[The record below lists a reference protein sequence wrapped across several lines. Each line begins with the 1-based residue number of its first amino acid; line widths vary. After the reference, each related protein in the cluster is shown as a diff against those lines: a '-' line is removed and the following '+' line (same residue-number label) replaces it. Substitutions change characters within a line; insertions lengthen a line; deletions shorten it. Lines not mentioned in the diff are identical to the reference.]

1 MEGSED
7 FPNNSD
13 AASSRTYSFLGN
25 KASGNK
31 SLRDLLLLQNQTAAV
46 LGRDLRSTIAFPR
59 TIPRPIRE
67 KIAEILTLEILFGQP
82 YEIKDP
88 ERFIETFGA
97 FYPILLTLRNSK
109 PWPKLRKIA
118 KKSRGAGIAGLKIL
132 LPLIYDI
139 LERFSETSSS
149 VSSAKHLKELD
160 SGIDEILNQFEE
172 ILKETLLMW
181 GNVGSAEFSGRNF
194 QTMRNSGEL
203 ALTGAVLAFM
213 QKGGYQEFLEIIM
226 EGLYRRMNEFVSEME
241 ENLELFDTLA
251 LLFPQRNWSYSVK
264 ELKKEPYYV
273 QLKMLKNYSTF
284 FEKSPDLRK
293 IVDFIGRREFDP
305 PSDRICLS
313 PFGKNRIQ
321 TVRFSDS
328 INNLLPMEAAKLLNP
343 SLKKK
348 FYADMLEGKLLSY
361 QLLGKHYTGPPRIK
375 PRGPMIVL
383 VDTSGS
389 MHGAPQTIAKS
400 AVLAMAKQMLSQQR
414 DMKVIL
420 FASTSQHLEIELSSR
435 KKMSEKFLNFL
446 LYTFGGGTDFNT
458 ALASG
463 LKSLKEK
470 DFQGAD
476 LLFITDGKS
485 EVSDE
490 LILARWEEAKKKY
503 KAKVY
508 SLIVGSSGSGGLSE
522 ISDYIYFVEMDSEG
536 SGGFVRLIEY
546 TEQKSIDSTTKP
558 EIKEAGN

>member
-1 MEGSED
+1 MEGSKD
-7 FPNNSD
+7 FPSNPG
-13 AASSRTYSFLGN
+13 AASYETYSFSEN

-31 SLRDLLLLQNQTAAV
+31 GFRDLLMLQNQTATV
-46 LGRDLRSTIAFPR
+46 LERDLRSTIAFPR
-59 TIPRPIRE
+59 TIPRPMRE
-67 KIAEILTLEILFGQP
+67 KIAEIITLEVLFGQP

-132 LPLIYDI
+132 LPLIYEI
-139 LERFSETSSS
+139 LERFSESNS
-149 VSSAKHLKELD
+149 VSGSGYLKELD
-160 SGIDEILNQFEE
+160 AGMDEILRQFEE

-181 GNVGSAEFSGRNF
+181 GNSGSTEFSGRKDWAI
-194 QTMRNSGEL
+194 RNSGEF
-203 ALTGAVLAFM
+203 ALVDAVMAFM
-213 QKGGYQEFLEIIM
+213 QKGGHQEFLERVM
-226 EGLYRRMNEFVSEME
+226 EGLYRRMNEFVTEME
-241 ENLELFDTLA
+241 ENLELFDPLA

-264 ELKKEPYYV
+264 ELKKEPFYV
-273 QLKMLKNYSTF
+273 QLKMLKNYSAF
-284 FEKSPDLRK
+284 FEKNPDLKK
-293 IVDFIGRREFDP
+293 IIDFIGRREFDP
-305 PSDRICLS
+305 PSDRIRLS

-343 SLKKK
+343 SLKNK

-389 MHGAPQTIAKS
+389 MHGAPQTLAKS
-400 AVLAMAKQMLSQQR
+400 AVLAMAKRMLSQQR

-490 LILARWEEAKKKY
+490 LVLARWEEAKKKY
-503 KAKVY
+503 NAKVY
-508 SLIVGSSGSGGLSE
+508 SLIVGSSGAGGLSE
-522 ISDYIYFVEMDSEG
+522 ISDYTYFVEMELDSEG
-536 SGGFVRLIEY
+536 SGGFVRLIESKEEKA
-546 TEQKSIDSTTKP
+546 TKATDSNKA
-558 EIKEAGN
+558 KN

>member
-1 MEGSED
+1 MEGSEG
-7 FPNNSD
+7 FLNNPDSSLSEAYSLFSKNKVLRD
-13 AASSRTYSFLGN
+13 SLILQKQAASILE
-25 KASGNK
+25 
-31 SLRDLLLLQNQTAAV
+31 
-46 LGRDLRSTIAFPR
+46 RDLRSTIAFPR
-59 TIPRPIRE
+59 TIPRPMRE
-67 KIAEILTLEILFGQP
+67 KIAEVITLEILFGEP

-88 ERFIETFGA
+88 ERFIEIFGA
-97 FYPILLTLRNSK
+97 FYPIFLTLRNSK
-109 PWPKLRKIA
+109 PWPRLRKIA

-132 LPLIYDI
+132 LPLIYEI
-139 LERFSETSSS
+139 LERLSGPSTG
-149 VSSAKHLKELD
+149 VSGAEYLKELD
-160 SGIDEILNQFEE
+160 AGMEDILRQFER
-172 ILKETLLMW
+172 ILKETFLVW
-181 GNVGSAEFSGRNF
+181 GNSMSEELYGRNV
-194 QTMRNSGEL
+194 QGIRNSGDSFLQE
-203 ALTGAVLAFM
+203 AVLNFM
-213 QKGGYQEFLEIIM
+213 QKDGYQVFLERLM
-226 EGLYRRMNEFVSEME
+226 EGLYRKISEFISEME
-241 ENLELFDTLA
+241 ENLDLFDTLA

-264 ELKKEPYYV
+264 ELKKEPFYL
-273 QLKMLKNYSTF
+273 QLKILKSYSTF
-284 FEKSPDLRK
+284 FEKSPDLRR
-293 IVDFIGRREFDP
+293 IIDFIGRREFDP
-305 PSDRICLS
+305 PSDRIRLS

-321 TVRFSDS
+321 TVCFSDS

-343 SLKKK
+343 SLKRK

-389 MHGAPQTIAKS
+389 MHGAPQTMAKS
-400 AVLAMAKQMLSQQR
+400 AVLAMAKRMLSQQR

-463 LKSLKEK
+463 LISLKEK

-490 LILARWEEAKKKY
+490 LVLARWEEAKKKY
-503 KAKVY
+503 NAKVY
-508 SLIVGSSGSGGLSE
+508 SLIVGGNGVGGLSG
-522 ISDYIYFVEMDSEG
+522 ISDYTYFVETELDSEG
-536 SGGFVRLIEY
+536 TGGIVRLMEFSQNDKSV
-546 TEQKSIDSTTKP
+546 TE
-558 EIKEAGN
+558 

>member
-1 MEGSED
+1 M
-7 FPNNSD
+7 
-13 AASSRTYSFLGN
+13 
-25 KASGNK
+25 
-31 SLRDLLLLQNQTAAV
+31 LQTQTAAV
-46 LGRDLRSTIAFPR
+46 LERALRSTVAFPR
-59 TIPRPIRE
+59 TIPRPMRE
-67 KIAEILTLEILFGQP
+67 KIAEIITLEILFDQP

-118 KKSRGAGIAGLKIL
+118 KKSKGAGIAGLKIL
-132 LPLIYDI
+132 LPLIYEI
-139 LERFSETSSS
+139 LERFSE
-149 VSSAKHLKELD
+149 SASISGAEYLKELD
-160 SGIDEILNQFEE
+160 TGMNEILKQFEE
-172 ILKETLLMW
+172 ILKETLLIW
-181 GNVGSAEFSGRNF
+181 GNPGSAEFSGRNTQAIENF
-194 QTMRNSGEL
+194 GGS
-203 ALTGAVLAFM
+203 ALVNAVLEFM
-213 QKGGYQEFLEIIM
+213 QKEGYQDLLERIL
-226 EGLYRRMNEFVSEME
+226 EGLYQSISEFISEME

-264 ELKKEPYYV
+264 ELKKEPFYV
-273 QLKMLKNYSTF
+273 QLKMLKNYSAF

-305 PSDRICLS
+305 PSDRIRLS
-313 PFGKNRIQ
+313 PFGKNKIQ
-321 TVRFSDS
+321 SVRFSDS

-361 QLLGKHYTGPPRIK
+361 QLLGKHYTGPPHIK
-375 PRGPMIVL
+375 PRGSMIVL

-389 MHGAPQTIAKS
+389 MHGAPQTLAKS
-400 AVLAMAKQMLSQQR
+400 AVLAMAKRMLFQQR
-414 DMKVIL
+414 DIKVIL

-490 LILARWEEAKKKY
+490 LVLARWEEAKKKY
-503 KAKVY
+503 NAKVY
-508 SLIVGSSGSGGLSE
+508 SLIVGSSGAGGLSE
-522 ISDYIYFVEMDSEG
+522 ISDYTYFVEIETDSED
-536 SGGFVRLIEY
+536 SGGFVRLIEH
-546 TEQKSIDSTTKP
+546 TEQKIPASN
-558 EIKEAGN
+558 EAGN